1 MIQTV
6 YGAGGFCENCDTTH
20 DHPLHN
26 IIEQSK
32 LLDTESTLNELAR
45 QSAIDKLSKLGLTV
59 EEVVAI
65 GWVSNVG
72 S

>member
-26 IIEQSK
+26 IIEIIETQDEPASQM
-32 LLDTESTLNELAR
+32 DVAR
-45 QSAIDKLSKLGLTV
+45 KSAIDKLIKLGLSM
-59 EEVVAI
+59 EEIAAI
-65 GWVSNVG
+65 SGNI
-72 S
+72 